1 MDETMPTTSTVA
13 NIIVAADS
21 EQVLIPTEEGI
32 SSVET
37 LGIV

>member
-1 MDETMPTTSTVA
+1 MDETMPTTSIVA
-13 NIIVAADS
+13 NIVVAADS
-21 EQVLIPTEEGI
+21 EQVLIPAEEGI